1 MNERPTVEHAVALLD
16 RVLVESEVDGS
27 CASFQAVIVRI
38 CPTELWLS
46 LASPDERLGAMLAD
60 QSVRLTVSRGQAALV
75 SQSKFRRLLDG
86 DKMRDFAAT
95 WPGALER
102 VQRRA
107 HVRYRI
113 DWPVHFRRTDPAT
126 GTALGEVLRGTAL
139 NISAGGLLFAS
150 DTPVSVD
157 EELELTLPLYAGD
170 GLKMHGVVVRAR
182 EAGEDSSQAGEPGR
196 IQSAVRF
203 TRMSS
208 PEQERILRFIR
219 LTEHRRAVGF
229 PSRSFPAGP
238 DFHG

>member
-1 MNERPTVEHAVALLD
+1 MNDRHTVEHAVALLD
-16 RVLVESEVDGS
+16 RALVEADVDGY
-27 CASFQAVIVRI
+27 CASFHAVIVRI

-46 LASPDERLGAMLAD
+46 LASPDERLGTMLAD
-60 QSVRLTVSRGQAALV
+60 QPVRLTISRGQGALV
-75 SQSKFRRLLDG
+75 SQSRFRRLLDR

-95 WPGALER
+95 WPGTLEH

-113 DWPVHFRRTDPAT
+113 DWPVHFRRIDPAT
-126 GTALGEVLRGTAL
+126 GTALGEVLRGTSL

-150 DTPVSVD
+150 DSPVSVD
-157 EELELTLPLYAGD
+157 EELELTLPLHAGD
-170 GLKMHGVVVRAR
+170 GLKMHGVVVRSR
-182 EAGEDSSQAGEPGR
+182 EAGQDSNPAGEPGQ

-219 LTEHRRAVGF
+219 LTEHRRAGGF
-229 PSRSFPAGP
+229 ASRSFPACLDSRG
-238 DFHG
+238 